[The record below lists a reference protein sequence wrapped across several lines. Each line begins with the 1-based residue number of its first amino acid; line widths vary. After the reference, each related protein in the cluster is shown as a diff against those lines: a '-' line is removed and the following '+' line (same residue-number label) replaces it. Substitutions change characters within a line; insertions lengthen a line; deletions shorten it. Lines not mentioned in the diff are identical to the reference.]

1 MTTLTLMLTRKGT
14 WQNFS
19 VIAPFVFPQHY
30 HHLSISSARVTFCFV
45 LFFLTIYRFF
55 CPCVRRQHQQKK
67 NYKKNSGDDIEKCLW
82 LSWFN
87 FFFFNFFM
95 LNEENAY
102 FEALLSYKPVWVLS
116 ITFLFSVWMYLCEN
130 VLAH

>member
-1 MTTLTLMLTRKGT
+1 MILK
-14 WQNFS
+14 
-19 VIAPFVFPQHY
+19 
-30 HHLSISSARVTFCFV
+30 SAC
-45 LFFLTIYRFF
+45 
-55 CPCVRRQHQQKK
+55 
-67 NYKKNSGDDIEKCLW
+67 DCLD
-82 LSWFN
+82 LI